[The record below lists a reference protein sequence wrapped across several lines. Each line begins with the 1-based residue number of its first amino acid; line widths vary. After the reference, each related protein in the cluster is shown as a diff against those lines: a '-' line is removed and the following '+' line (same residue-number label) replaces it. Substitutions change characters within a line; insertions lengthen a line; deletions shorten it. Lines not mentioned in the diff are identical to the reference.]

1 MIDDKIAIRKDD
13 ILKQMAINIF
23 GDIIE
28 EAYITCFPYV
38 NKQDIDNTLK
48 LNTFK
53 HIEEGIDIGAQNI
66 ILKFTTGK
74 SVCFTNSEWGTIES
88 INMEIQTKEM

>member
-28 EAYITCFPYV
+28 DAYITSFDYI
-38 NKQDIDNTLK
+38 NKQQTYDMLK
-48 LNTFK
+48 RYTFK
-53 HIEEGIDIGAQNI
+53 RI
-66 ILKFTTGK
+66 
-74 SVCFTNSEWGTIES
+74 
-88 INMEIQTKEM
+88 

>member
-28 EAYITCFPYV
+28 DAYITSFDYI
-38 NKQDIDNTLK
+38 NKQQTYDMLK
-48 LNTFK
+48 RYTFK
-53 HIEEGIDIGAQNI
+53 RIEKEIELNSQDI

-74 SVCFTNSEWGTIES
+74 FVYFTNSEWGTIES
-88 INMEIQTKEM
+88 INLEAQTKEL